1 MGAREWALI
10 IFTILGQMSVG
21 AFVVLGFV
29 HFFAVRKAGA
39 EEADRLS
46 DRALL
51 AIGPVLILGMVA
63 SLFHLGN
70 PFNAYRAIM
79 NFETSWLS
87 REILFGVTF
96 AVLGGVFAI
105 MQWRKIGS
113 FGLRNVIAWITAVV
127 GLVFVYSMSQV
138 YMLPTQPS
146 WDAVATPVSFF
157 VTTFLLGA
165 LAIGVAFVANI
176 AYLKRKA
183 DESLQVQME
192 LLRGSLRWIS
202 FASILLLG
210 IELIVSP
217 LYIAN
222 LAVGGGAALASVQ
235 LMIGDMGLVLALR
248 LILVFIGAGVFGIF
262 LYQSSLSADKMNL
275 IAAFA
280 LGAFT
285 LVLVSEVMGRFLFY
299 ATHVTVGI

>member
-70 PFNAYRAIM
+70 PFNAYQAIM
-79 NFETSWLS
+79 NFGTSWLS
-87 REILFGVTF
+87 REILFGVAF

-210 IELIVSP
+210 VELVVSP

-299 ATHVTVGI
+299 ATHVAVGI